1 MTDKTVSI
9 WMNADTIVAMNE
21 EARIQDI
28 SKSKV
33 VRYAVLRYADEK
45 SVERKYKSDMKDMQS
60 RKYD

>member
-1 MTDKTVSI
+1 MTDKTVSV
-9 WMNADTIVAMNE
+9 WMDGDTIAAMDE

-45 SVERKYKSDMKDMQS
+45 SVERKCESGMKDIRS